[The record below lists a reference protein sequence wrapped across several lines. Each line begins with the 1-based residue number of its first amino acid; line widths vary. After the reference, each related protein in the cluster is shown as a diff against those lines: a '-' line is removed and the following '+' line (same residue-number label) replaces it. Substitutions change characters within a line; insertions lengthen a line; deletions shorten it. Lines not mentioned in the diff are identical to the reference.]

1 MVATIF
7 VNPAQFGSNEDFDTY
22 PREEAADLAKLRAAG
37 THLVFAP
44 EREEVYPDGFA
55 TTVEVGRLSEGLCG
69 AHRPEHFRGV
79 ATVVTKLLL
88 QSLPDVAYF
97 GEKDYQQLLVIRQ
110 LARDLDIP
118 VAIEGVPTWREHDG
132 LALSSRNVNLAS
144 EERAIASAIFRVL
157 NDVAAMVA
165 AGEAVERA
173 EAWGLEALREAGL
186 SRVEYLEVRDAETLA
201 PIERLAGPGRVLA
214 AAWLGQHPADR
225 QRPRPSR
232 SIGRPRNP
240 HRRAGQAPSVG
251 VGASSVGDRQ
261 DELRLLVPREVD
273 PSVLADLGHVGV
285 YQGPAGRLG
294 IDGGEM
300 RLRQPFADD
309 PRGGAGIDQVVD
321 DQPPLAVARRRLQD
335 LDLTLDLV
343 VVAHDAEGIDDADA
357 QLTRDDGGGDQSA
370 ARDPDDAG
378 PLGIVDQAPGQRLG
392 VAMQLL
398 P

>member
-1 MVATIF
+1 MGGEAADALRVVRDIPSLRRVVSDWRRAGHAIGLVPTMGALHAGHLALVHEAVARCDRVVATIF

-214 AAWLGQHPADR
+214 AAWLGNTRLIDNVPV
-225 QRPRPSR
+225 
-232 SIGRPRNP
+232 
-240 HRRAGQAPSVG
+240 RAG
-251 VGASSVGDRQ
+251 R
-261 DELRLLVPREVD
+261 
-273 PSVLADLGHVGV
+273 
-285 YQGPAGRLG
+285 
-294 IDGGEM
+294 
-300 RLRQPFADD
+300 
-309 PRGGAGIDQVVD
+309 
-321 DQPPLAVARRRLQD
+321 
-335 LDLTLDLV
+335 
-343 VVAHDAEGIDDADA
+343 
-357 QLTRDDGGGDQSA
+357 
-370 ARDPDDAG
+370 
-378 PLGIVDQAPGQRLG
+378 
-392 VAMQLL
+392 
-398 P
+398 